1 MFLDPIFV
9 CKRISAPCLLEGCL
23 VIISLRI
30 LDALLNVLL
39 EVPYQTL
46 DGPGSGIAQST
57 DGVAL
62 DLSADLLE
70 HWNFPLVG
78 VALLHADEDV
88 LQPGGTLTAG
98 SALPA
103 RFVLVEVRQ
112 PADGGDHIDG
122 VIEHGH
128 RGGAKTGAAGAKVV
142 ELHDG
147 LVAVILVQDGNGRSA
162 GDAGL
167 DGVPAVAHAT
177 AVLLDELAEG
187 DGHALLYD
195 DGVLHVAGDGEQ
207 LGAAVVLV
215 TERGEPVGTTTEDG
229 GTDGDGLDVG
239 DGGGAAED
247 ADAGGERRL
256 ETGLALSALE
266 ALDEGRLLSA
276 DVGARS
282 AVEEDVEVVSRSAG
296 VATDEAGGVGLVDGL
311 VEDDG
316 LVEVFATDVDVGG
329 TGAHGVTGEEA
340 ALDELVRVLSH
351 DLPILA
357 GAGLGLVGVDD
368 KEGGPTVGLL
378 GHEGPL
384 EAGGEAGAAAAAEA
398 GVLDLLDDP
407 VGSLPHDLL
416 GHLVVSALE
425 GILEAPVL
433 LAVEVGEDAILVGEA
448 AVGAVDGDGMAVEWR
463 WNGDGKGSKKIR

>member
-1 MFLDPIFV
+1 MFLDPLFV
-9 CKRISAPCLLEGCL
+9 CKRVSTPCLLEGCL

-30 LDALLNVLL
+30 FNTLLNVLL

-46 DGPGSGIAQST
+46 NGPGGGIAQST

-62 DLSADLLE
+62 DLPANLLE
-70 HWNFPLVG
+70 HWDLPLVG

-98 SALPA
+98 GALPA

-128 RGGAKTGAAGAKVV
+128 RGGAKTGAARAEVI

-147 LVAVILVQDGNGRSA
+147 FVAVSLVQDRDRRSA

-177 AVLLDELAEG
+177 AVLLDELPEG
-187 DGHALLYD
+187 DGHTLLDD

-215 TERGEPVGTTTEDG
+215 TERGEPVGTATEDG

-239 DGGGAAED
+239 DGGGTAED
-247 ADAGGERRL
+247 ADTGGERRL
-256 ETGLALSALE
+256 ETGLALSALQT
-266 ALDEGRLLSA
+266 LNEGRLLSA
-276 DVGARS
+276 DVGACS
-282 AVEEDVEVVSRSAG
+282 TVEEDVKVIARSTG

-316 LVEVFATDVDVGG
+316 LVEVLATDVDVGG
-329 TGAHGVTGEEA
+329 AGAHGVTSEEA
-340 ALDELVRVLSH
+340 ALDELVRVLPH
-351 DLPILA
+351 DLAVLA

-368 KEGGPTVGLL
+368 EEGGPAVGLL

-416 GHLVVSALE
+416 GHLVVTALE
-425 GILEAPVL
+425 GILEAPIL
-433 LAVEVGEDAILVGEA
+433 LAVEVGEDAILIGEA
-448 AVGAVDGDGMAVEWR
+448 AVGAVVWR
-463 WNGDGKGSKKIR
+463 